1 MPEQELNEHRTR
13 KEYIDKLL
21 ADSKWT
27 PIVPFRV
34 DGQWKYS
41 GNRDRFVFNGAEGG
55 SLFGGFSITLNSTVN

>member
-1 MPEQELNEHRTR
+1 MPEQNWNEHRTR

-55 SLFGGFSITLNSTVN
+55 S